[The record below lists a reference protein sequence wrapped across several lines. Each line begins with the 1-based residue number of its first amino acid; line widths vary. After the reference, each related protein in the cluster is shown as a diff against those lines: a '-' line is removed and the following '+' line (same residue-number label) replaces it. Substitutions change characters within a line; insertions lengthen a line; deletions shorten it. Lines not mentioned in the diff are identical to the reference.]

1 MNLVQL
7 LLIFEFHNS
16 LELTAPGCLGSRD
29 PWSCSD
35 RVLFAPAHGAF
46 VVLCLGGVWE
56 VAPLELGYVTRL
68 FVLLSLNEMTRS
80 SPTSFEKKSCRTLF
94 IVMIDFD

>member
-46 VVLCLGGVWE
+46 VVLCFGGGVGGG
-56 VAPLELGYVTRL
+56 P
-68 FVLLSLNEMTRS
+68 S
-80 SPTSFEKKSCRTLF
+80 
-94 IVMIDFD
+94 

>member
-56 VAPLELGYVTRL
+56 VAPIELGYVTRL
-68 FVLLSLNEMTRS
+68 FVLSLSL
-80 SPTSFEKKSCRTLF
+80 
-94 IVMIDFD
+94 